1 MASVLL
7 AGDTLG
13 AALANL
19 ARTSP
24 GSRAW
29 FPAAGE
35 SITAREL
42 DKAATTGALSL
53 LGANIGPGD
62 LVGVLVPVSAR
73 FFTTIFGLWRAGAA
87 ISVLPV
93 QPGFCADTVAARRLA
108 MIAEA
113 AGLRHVVLGDEHATL
128 GAELRRLVP
137 RLTLIGAGDL
147 AVPAPAARSLPD
159 TDPDSL
165 AVVQFTSGSTSLPKG
180 VMLPHRTMLAG
191 LLAIIVSG
199 ELDPEDVLVQWV
211 PTFHDMGLMGTLAEW
226 LNGADVHM
234 FAPAAFLRRPAE
246 VLGYFARNR
255 GSVFAGPNFCYEHLL
270 DAIDARAAAKLDLS
284 RWHLAFN
291 GAEPVSPLT
300 VRRFASTL
308 AVAGVGEA
316 VMYPVYGMA
325 EATLAISF
333 PRVGDPPRTRTVC
346 RDALGATGTVQAVRE
361 GDPAA
366 KTLVSVGSAVHGI
379 RTRIKSRDGAVL
391 GAGLLGEIQISGPP
405 VTTGY
410 YRAPEATAAAF
421 DGSWLR
427 TGDLGFM
434 ADGQLYV
441 AGRLK
446 EMVVVHG
453 QNYFPDDVEAISREV
468 PGVYRKRCVAFPDSD
483 PDGNEHVGVIVEA
496 NIKTMDGDALRRE
509 VARRVAAGLGLSR
522 VRVYVVGPRWLSR
535 TTSGKWQRALS
546 ARRLSAE
553 GRHGTG

>member
-1 MASVLL
+1 
-7 AGDTLG
+7 
-13 AALANL
+13 
-19 ARTSP
+19 
-24 GSRAW
+24 
-29 FPAAGE
+29 
-35 SITAREL
+35 
-42 DKAATTGALSL
+42 
-53 LGANIGPGD
+53 
-62 LVGVLVPVSAR
+62 
-73 FFTTIFGLWRAGAA
+73 
-87 ISVLPV
+87 
-93 QPGFCADTVAARRLA
+93 
-108 MIAEA
+108 
-113 AGLRHVVLGDEHATL
+113 
-128 GAELRRLVP
+128 
-137 RLTLIGAGDL
+137 
-147 AVPAPAARSLPD
+147 
-159 TDPDSL
+159 
-165 AVVQFTSGSTSLPKG
+165 
-180 VMLPHRTMLAG
+180 
-191 LLAIIVSG
+191 
-199 ELDPEDVLVQWV
+199 
-211 PTFHDMGLMGTLAEW
+211 
-226 LNGADVHM
+226 
-234 FAPAAFLRRPAE
+234 
-246 VLGYFARNR
+246 
-255 GSVFAGPNFCYEHLL
+255 
-270 DAIDARAAAKLDLS
+270 
-284 RWHLAFN
+284 
-291 GAEPVSPLT
+291 
-300 VRRFASTL
+300 
-308 AVAGVGEA
+308 
-316 VMYPVYGMA
+316 
-325 EATLAISF
+325 
-333 PRVGDPPRTRTVC
+333 VC
-346 RDALGATGTVQAVRE
+346 RDALGATGTVQAVPE